1 MYTFKIKLLISTPH
15 PRPHYFPSKWH
26 HYPPNHKSSGIRL
39 QSMSGSIHFLFL
51 YITTICCS
59 SHHHLLP
66 RLFIRLPSARH
77 LSVVIITFSNLTQ
90 VIAHHYLKCSSGFQ
104 FALKQNSNSLTR
116 CQRTTGSGSYFF
128 HLIFYHSPLKIL
140 PQSHIYIF
148 FFSNFSCFW
157 FFEHIIVP

>member
-1 MYTFKIKLLISTPH
+1 MPVTHKCNLYLDLSLKFQICVCASLPGLSTLISKYMFKIKLLISTPH

-51 YITTICCS
+51 YVTTICCS

-66 RLFIRLPSARH
+66 RLFICLPSARH

-90 VIAHHYLKCSSGFQ
+90 IIAHHYLKCSSGFQ
-104 FALKQNSNSLTR
+104 FALK
-116 CQRTTGSGSYFF
+116 
-128 HLIFYHSPLKIL
+128 
-140 PQSHIYIF
+140 
-148 FFSNFSCFW
+148 
-157 FFEHIIVP
+157 